1 MKRISIV
8 LFIVGFVYVDHISAP
23 LLPNSWYCILR
34 AGTVSPESYT
44 CEHKSL
50 WTGWTRNEATD
61 KLNKLIKEWE
71 GKENKYFDDKT
82 S

>member
-1 MKRISIV
+1 MAIR
-8 LFIVGFVYVDHISAP
+8 GARAEND
-23 LLPNSWYCILR
+23 WYCVLG